1 VAEHIDE
8 PQSGEQPREPE
19 RPAESGEQ
27 PREPERP
34 AESGSTS
41 PDEGQAPVPE
51 EMAAEEAAVAGGEE
65 PRIGVYICHCGGNIA
80 DVIDVEQV
88 AEEAAKLPGVVSAKT
103 NMFMCSD
110 PGQQAIADDIAE
122 LGVNRVVVAAC
133 SPRLHETTFRGVLER
148 AGINPYLYEHA
159 NIREQVSWSHGDPEQ
174 ARDKATALV
183 RAAVAKAGGLTALEP
198 VRIPAEGAV
207 VIVGGGVAGLRA
219 AGDLARTGLNVT
231 LVEKELVLGGRAAVL
246 DKLFPYEEAAA
257 DVITRL
263 ADEVLEDTRITLHTG
278 TEVKNVDGYVG
289 AFTLTLRQRPEG
301 VTLAADPDRVARD
314 VAGLGWRYEPF
325 RGYGPASA
333 FDAAT
338 PGGDD
343 AADTAA
349 SAGAVPAAGETPAG
363 GDEPGAGEPAGDES
377 AGTITVKAGAIVVAT
392 GYEHYV
398 PPKGEY
404 GYGRLPQVVTL
415 VDFIKWLSEQ
425 PEGGTPTFNDKP
437 VRAVAF
443 VHCVGS
449 RQVDGVHKPGPSGH
463 INEYCSRVC
472 CTATLQS
479 VVDLKTRFPRVAA
492 YELFQDIRAYGR
504 GHEEYYERA
513 NKAGAVF
520 LRWDGAQPPKVAKT
534 KGDDFPVTVSCIDGL
549 TWGEEVEM
557 GVDMVVLAVGMTP
570 ADIGGLGSSLKI
582 PTGADGF
589 LQEVHPKL
597 RPVELSVT
605 GVLVAGACQAPK
617 DVTESCAS
625 ASAAAVKALGLLATG
640 HVQLAPFVAHVEAEE
655 CLGHGH
661 CVAECPYPGAIAMQ
675 DYPDGQQRAVV
686 NPALCSGCGA
696 CVAVCP
702 TKAIDLNGW
711 SLEAYES
718 MVDALLASGGEV
730 AR

>member
-1 VAEHIDE
+1 MAEHIDE
-8 PQSGEQPREPE
+8 PQGAAPADEPQGAAE
-19 RPAESGEQ
+19 PAEPAGE
-27 PREPERP
+27 EL
-34 AESGSTS
+34 
-41 PDEGQAPVPE
+41 
-51 EMAAEEAAVAGGEE
+51 AAEEAAVAGGDE

-80 DVIDVEQV
+80 DVIDVQQV
-88 AEEAAKLPGVVSAKT
+88 ADEAAKLPGVVSAKT

-278 TEVKNVDGYVG
+278 TEVENVDGYVG
-289 AFTLTLRQRPEG
+289 AFTLTLRQRHEG
-301 VTLAADPDRVARD
+301 VTLAADLDHVARD

-325 RGYGPASA
+325 RGYGPAAA
-333 FDAAT
+333 FA
-338 PGGDD
+338 
-343 AADTAA
+343 AA
-349 SAGAVPAAGETPAG
+349 SSDGESESG
-363 GDEPGAGEPAGDES
+363 GESGGDES

-479 VVDLKTRFPRVAA
+479 VVDLKTRFPKVAA

-549 TWGEEVEM
+549 TWGDEVEM